1 MLILFCYFVDEIW
14 ECGRCRQFWTGRDA
28 DGEMAVWCRSCWCKK
43 SSNQLRVRLGIDC
56 TCRVKQQ
63 WNDTKNVIRKIKAM
77 SAIPVKKHLMKN
89 QQLKNW
95 KTEQK
100 KTTAATKCQLLIFFI
115 FSNQISF
122 YRRWKL
128 ICEKNFFIFF
138 WALVQNK
145 CLIVFSKLCCVSKR
159 FLFIFISGCA
169 LVIRFIFLKRK
180 ISSFV

>member
-1 MLILFCYFVDEIW
+1 MWFQLLHKKETCESCIFLLLGICLSCIVLHLPFFLLIFNILMLILFCYFVDEIW

-28 DGEMAVWCRSCWCKK
+28 DGEMAVWCRSCWCRK

-63 WNDTKNVIRKIKAM
+63 WNDTKNVIRKIKWM

-89 QQLKNW
+89 QQLKKW

-100 KTTAATKCQLLIFFI
+100 KTTTATKCQLLIFFI

-138 WALVQNK
+138 
-145 CLIVFSKLCCVSKR
+145 
-159 FLFIFISGCA
+159 
-169 LVIRFIFLKRK
+169 
-180 ISSFV
+180 